1 MTLLDI
7 AKQAEKYAINN
18 SPTILTGIGAAG
30 TVVTAFLTAKAT
42 VKALRTLDREMP
54 ADVQT
59 LASKAKIVWPEYI
72 PAVAMGAITVTA
84 IIGANRIGARRAAA
98 VAAAYSLTEKAFTEY
113 RDKVAENIGK
123 KKHQKIY
130 DDIAQK
136 HVDDTPVSTREVII
150 TGNGDV
156 LCFDSLTGRY
166 FMSNMEAVR
175 KAENEIT
182 KQVLDE
188 GYASLTEFYD
198 KIGLSATAYSEEVGW
213 NYDNL
218 IQVQFSTTMSDDGRP
233 CISIQYNTP
242 PARNYYKLQ

>member
-113 RDKVAENIGK
+113 REKVAETIGK

-136 HVDDTPVSTREVII
+136 RVDDNPVSTREVII

-156 LCFDSLTGRY
+156 LCYDSLTGRY
-166 FMSNMEAVR
+166 FMSSMEAIR

-182 KQVLDE
+182 KRVLDD

-198 KIGLSATAYSEEVGW
+198 KIGLSGTAYSEEVGW

-218 IQVQFSTTMSDDGRP
+218 IAVQFSTTMSDDGRP

-242 PARNYYKLQ
+242 PSRGYYKLQ